1 MHKLSVSLVVYDVDS
16 RSKVASL
23 RSNALG
29 LFGLA
34 FLLTLSVTAGAQAT
48 SPASGNAA
56 PPALSGGDKLLGSY
70 GPYRANN
77 DLLYYHLDVR
87 VDPVKQFLSGSNA
100 IRFRMVEEGT
110 RIQLDLVPTFQIDG
124 ILLENAKGEPTPLK
138 YQRIAGRSIYVDFPH
153 TLRKGQI
160 YTVDF
165 RYSGHPAEMGRFG
178 GFVFR
183 KDPMGRPLVNT
194 ACEEEGA
201 SVWWPNKDQWRDEV
215 ESMDISVEA
224 PSEFTEVSGGRFQ
237 GKTVLPDGYTRWN
250 WKVQYPINNYDVSLN
265 IGTYTHFSDTYNG
278 LSLDYFVFPE
288 DLEKAKHQFVQVK
301 DMLKAYE
308 RFFGAYPF
316 PKDGYKLV
324 EALYSGVENQTAIT
338 YGNHFENGYLGRP
351 NTGIGTWFDFIII
364 HESAHEWFGNSITAR
379 DRSDMWIHE
388 GWANYCESLFVEDK
402 WGKKDGL
409 TYLNTGK
416 DGVKNAAPVITEE
429 GIYATP
435 PPDQYKKGAL
445 FLNTVRSVVNDDAV
459 WFKLLHDYYQHFKY
473 QTIMTTDMAAFFN
486 SETGMKLTPIFNQYL
501 RRAAIPTL
509 ELRFDDAAHTV
520 SYRWD
525 AEEPGFAMPIRVGR
539 SSDWQIVQPFTTE
552 WKVLSTPIKK
562 DDFEVATDL
571 YYVNVRKQ

>member
-1 MHKLSVSLVVYDVDS
+1 MRYGWLFLGC
-16 RSKVASL
+16 A
-23 RSNALG
+23 ALCVP
-29 LFGLA
+29 
-34 FLLTLSVTAGAQAT
+34 VTVIAQAPT
-48 SPASGNAA
+48 VFSEADH
-56 PPALSGGDKLLGSY
+56 LRGSY

-87 VDPVKQFLSGSNA
+87 VDPNLQTLSGKNS
-100 IRFRMVEEGT
+100 IRFKMLKDGS
-110 RIQLDLVPTFQIDG
+110 RIQLDLVPVFQIDK
-124 ILLENAKGEPTPLK
+124 ILLDRPNAAPLPLNFE
-138 YQRIAGRSIYVDFPH
+138 RAAGRTIYIDFPH
-153 TLRKGQI
+153 TLRKGQV

-224 PSEFTEVSGGRFQ
+224 PNEFTEVSGGRFQ
-237 GKTVLPDGYTRWN
+237 GKTDLHDGYTRWD

-265 IGTYTHFSDTYNG
+265 IGTYTHFSDTYNN
-278 LSLDYFVFPE
+278 LSLDYYVFPE
-288 DLEKAKHQFVQVK
+288 DLDKAKRQFVQVK

-308 RFFGAYPF
+308 HYFGEYPF

-351 NTGIGTWFDFIII
+351 KTGIGTWFDFIII

-388 GWANYCESLFVEDK
+388 GWANYCESLFVEYM
-402 WGKKDGL
+402 WGKKNGL

-416 DGVKNAAPVITEE
+416 DGVKNAMPVIAAE
-429 GIYATP
+429 GVFSTP
-435 PPDQYKKGAL
+435 PPDQYKKGSL
-445 FLNTVRSVVNDDAV
+445 FLNTLRSVIDDDDK
-459 WFKLLHDYYQHFKY
+459 WFSLLRNYYRHFKY
-473 QTIMTTDMAAFFN
+473 QTIMTTDMVAFFN
-486 SETGMKLTPIFNQYL
+486 QHTGLQLRPIFDEYL
-501 RRAAIPTL
+501 RHAAIPTL
-509 ELRFDDAAHTV
+509 ELRFDEDAHAV
-520 SYRWD
+520 SYRWR
-525 AEEPGFAMPIRVGR
+525 AEEQKFAMPVRVGLK
-539 SSDWQIVQPFTTE
+539 SGWQVITPTTA
-552 WKVLSTPIKK
+552 WQRMNTNIAK

-571 YYVNVRKQ
+571 YYINVSKQ

>member
-1 MHKLSVSLVVYDVDS
+1 MTI
-16 RSKVASL
+16 
-23 RSNALG
+23 
-29 LFGLA
+29 
-34 FLLTLSVTAGAQAT
+34 LLTFSLALAGAQTTQRADAT
-48 SPASGNAA
+48 TAA
-56 PPALSGGDKLLGSY
+56 PAPSGGDKILGGY

-77 DLLYYHLDVR
+77 DLLHYDLHVR
-87 VDPVKQFLSGSNA
+87 VDPAKQFLSGINA
-100 IRFRMVEEGT
+100 IQFRMLEDGT
-110 RIQLDLVPTFQIDG
+110 RIQLDLVQNFRIDE
-124 ILLENAKGEPTPLK
+124 ISLENIHGAPTPLTW
-138 YQRIAGRSIYVDFPH
+138 QRVGGRSIYVDFPH
-153 TLRKGQI
+153 TLRKGKT

-165 RYSGHPAEMGRFG
+165 HYSGHPLEIGRFG

-215 ESMDISVEA
+215 EAMDISVEA
-224 PSEFTEVSGGRFQ
+224 PSDLVEVSNGRFQ
-237 GKTVLPDGYTRWN
+237 GKTDLHDGYTRWD

-265 IGTYTHFSDTYNG
+265 IGTYTRFTDSYNG
-278 LSLDYFVFPE
+278 LTLDYYVFPE
-288 DLEKAKHQFVQVK
+288 DLEKAKHQFTQVK

-308 RFFGAYPF
+308 RFFGEYPF

-351 NTGIGTWFDFIII
+351 KTGIGTRFDFIIV

-388 GWANYCESLFVEDK
+388 GWANYCESLFVENM
-402 WGKKDGL
+402 WGKEDAL
-409 TYLNTGK
+409 TYINTGK
-416 DGVKNAAPVITEE
+416 DAVKNAVPVIAEE

-435 PPDQYKKGAL
+435 PVDQYKKGAL
-445 FLNTVRSVVNDDAV
+445 FLNTVRSIVNNDAV
-459 WFKLLHDYYQHFKY
+459 WFKLLHDYYQQFKY
-473 QTIMTTDMAAFFN
+473 QTIMTTEMASFFN
-486 SETGMKLTPIFNQYL
+486 TETGLNLTPVFNQYL
-501 RRAAIPTL
+501 RHAAIPTL
-509 ELRFDDAAHTV
+509 ELRFDDAPHTV

-539 SSDWQIVQPFTTE
+539 SSDWQMVQPVTTE
-552 WKVLSTPIKK
+552 WKTLSTPLTKEN
-562 DDFEVATDL
+562 FEVATDL

>member
-1 MHKLSVSLVVYDVDS
+1 MAFFLTIP
-16 RSKVASL
+16 VAIA
-23 RSNALG
+23 R
-29 LFGLA
+29 
-34 FLLTLSVTAGAQAT
+34 AQTT
-48 SPASGNAA
+48 SPTSETTV
-56 PPALSGGDKLLGSY
+56 PPALSGGDRVLGGY

-77 DLLYYHLDVR
+77 DLLHYDLHVR
-87 VDPVKQFLSGSNA
+87 VDPTRQFLSGMNA
-100 IRFRMVEEGT
+100 IRFRMLEDGK
-110 RIQLDLVPTFQIDG
+110 RIQIDLVPTFSIDG
-124 ILLENAKGEPTPLK
+124 ISLERTHGAPTPLT
-138 YQRIAGRSIYVDFPH
+138 YHRDTGRTVYINFPT

-165 RYSGHPAEMGRFG
+165 HYSGHPVEMGRFG

-224 PSEFTEVSGGRFQ
+224 PTGLTEVSNGRFQ
-237 GKTVLPDGYTRWN
+237 RKTDLHDGFTRWD

-265 IGTYTHFSDTYNG
+265 IGTYTHFSDTYKG
-278 LSLDYFVFPE
+278 LDLDYYVFPE
-288 DLEKAKHQFVQVK
+288 DLEKAKRQFVQVK
-301 DMLKAYE
+301 DMLKAYG
-308 RFFGAYPF
+308 RFFGEYPF

-324 EALYSGVENQTAIT
+324 QALYSGVENQTAIT

-351 NTGIGTWFDFIII
+351 KTGIGTRFDFIIV

-388 GWANYCESLFVEDK
+388 GWANYCESLFVEDM
-402 WGKKDGL
+402 WGKEDGL

-416 DGVKNAAPVITEE
+416 DGVKNAVPVIAEE
-429 GIYATP
+429 GIFATP
-435 PPDQYKKGAL
+435 PTDQYKKGAL

-459 WFKLLHDYYQHFKY
+459 WLKLLHDYYQHFKY

-486 SETGMKLTPIFNQYL
+486 AETGLNLTPIFNQYL
-501 RRAAIPTL
+501 RHAAIPTL
-509 ELRFDDAAHTV
+509 ELRFNDAVHTV
-520 SYRWD
+520 AYRWQ

-539 SSDWQIVQPFTTE
+539 RGDWQIVRPATTE
-552 WKVLSTPIKK
+552 WRVLSTQVKK
-562 DDFEVATDL
+562 EDFEVATDL
-571 YYVNVRKQ
+571 YYVNVKR